1 MAHKKAFSLS
11 RRRVIQLGAVTA
23 GASLVGFSGLTG
35 VAAAG
40 PVRPGVAAA
49 GPVPP
54 DADEAVGADGAP
66 AGDERFT
73 RKFAAAQ
80 KSLSSAAMTSY
91 NDWPVGTPASA
102 IGVSWYTVP
111 GTSPTVYLQ
120 VKSGDVATVMMY
132 VASRFNSEVEHLID
146 DYSGAYDYR
155 KNVNNPSVWSNH
167 ASGTAMDLNYN
178 QHPNGA
184 SVSSSFST
192 REVTAIR
199 NILDDCNGVIF
210 WGGDYRGTVDAMHFE
225 INVSPGD
232 PALSALA
239 ARIRGGSGGSTLRS
253 QANNRLVT
261 AENAG
266 TVPLIARAAAAG
278 SWERFE
284 VVPRGGN
291 LVALRSY
298 ANNRYVCADSAGA
311 APLIANRTSIGVW
324 ETYTLIRNGDSTV
337 SLRSSANG
345 RYVCAERAGA
355 KPLIANRTV
364 IGPWEKFDLVTA

>member
-1 MAHKKAFSLS
+1 MAHNNAFSLS
-11 RRRVIQLGAVTA
+11 RRRVMQLGAVTA
-23 GASLVGFSGLTG
+23 GATLLGMGGLTG

-40 PVRPGVAAA
+40 PIR
-49 GPVPP
+49 P

-80 KSLSSAAMTSY
+80 KSLSSAVMTSY

-167 ASGTAMDLNYN
+167 ASGTAMDLNYD

-184 SVSSSFST
+184 SVASTFST
-192 REVTAIR
+192 RQVAAIR
-199 NILDDCNGVIF
+199 GILADCDGVIY

-232 PALSALA
+232 PKLSSLA
-239 ARIRGGSGGSTLRS
+239 ARIRGDSGSSSLRS
-253 QANNRLVT
+253 MVNNRLVT

-266 TVPLIARAAAAG
+266 VDPLIANRTAAG
-278 SWERFE
+278 LWERFE
-284 VVPRGGN
+284 VIPRGGS
-291 LVALRSY
+291 LIALRSR
-298 ANNRYVCADSAGA
+298 ANNRYVCAESAGSA
-311 APLIANRTSIGVW
+311 SLIANRTSIGTW
-324 ETYTLIRNGDSTV
+324 ETFTLVRNGDGTV
-337 SLRSSANG
+337 SLRAAVNG
-345 RYVCAERAGA
+345 RYVCAERGGA
-355 KPLIANRTV
+355 LPLIANRTA
-364 IGPWEKFDLVTA
+364 IGPWEKFDLT